1 MRSGPSGKIVKSI
14 EHLILLLE
22 KIQSAPAN
30 YVGDTSLRKALVS
43 QSALAAFERTEES
56 IFASSINTQKR
67 ICAVQYSSEGGYT
80 YLDELR
86 TSSQDAIQKI
96 CRNTSIK
103 SRTRDGLKLEIEELK
118 VSLEQCRSDCLHLT
132 NAITK
137 AMRAARC
144 LANDSRQA
152 ALVARWAKIDDE
164 IYRMISI
171 AGEKPRQAI
180 VESK

>member
-1 MRSGPSGKIVKSI
+1 MRNGPSSKIVKSI

-43 QSALAAFERTEES
+43 QSALAAFERIEES

-67 ICAVQYSSEGGYT
+67 ICARQYPSEGGYK

-86 TSSQDAIQKI
+86 ISSQDALQRI
-96 CRNTSIK
+96 CRKTGTK
-103 SRTRDGLKLEIEELK
+103 SRTRDGLKLEIENLK
-118 VSLEQCRSDCLHLT
+118 VALEQCRSDCLHLT
-132 NAITK
+132 NAITT
-137 AMRAARC
+137 ALRAARC
-144 LANDSRQA
+144 LACDSRQP

-164 IYRMISI
+164 IYRMISMVR
-171 AGEKPRQAI
+171 EKRKQAN
-180 VESK
+180 VESS